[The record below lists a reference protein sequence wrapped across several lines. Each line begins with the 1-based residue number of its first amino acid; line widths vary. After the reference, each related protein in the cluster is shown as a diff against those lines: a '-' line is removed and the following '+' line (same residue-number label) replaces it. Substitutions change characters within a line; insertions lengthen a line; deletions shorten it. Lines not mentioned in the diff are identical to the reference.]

1 MFTGL
6 VEGTGR
12 ISALVPEGEAALRLA
27 IEVPDQMAGEC
38 TLGESVAINGCCL
51 TVVEYTES
59 VWQFQAG
66 DETLAKTNL
75 GELQVGSIVNLER
88 SLKADARLGGHFVQ
102 GHVDATVTVKTI
114 DRDGEWVRMW
124 FSVPKELSELMIP
137 KGSVAID
144 GISLTLVD
152 VEPDC
157 FSVALI
163 PHTLEVTTLGERK
176 VGDSVNIEAD
186 MLGKYIYKMVSNL
199 GLTTGGQ
206 PPI

>member
-6 VEGTGR
+6 VEGTGQVQ
-12 ISALVPEGEAALRLA
+12 ALIPEGEDALRLA
-27 IEVPDQMAGEC
+27 IDVPDNMAGEC

-51 TVVEYTES
+51 TVVEFTDQT
-59 VWQFQAG
+59 WQFQAG
-66 DETLAKTNL
+66 DETLSKTNL
-75 GELQVGSIVNLER
+75 GELEIGSVVNLER

-102 GHVDATVTVKTI
+102 GHVDATATVKTI
-114 DRDGEWVRMW
+114 DEDGGWVRMW
-124 FSVPKELSELMIP
+124 FSVPSELSKLMIP

-152 VEPDC
+152 VESDC

-176 VGDSVNIEAD
+176 IGDTVNIEAD
-186 MLGKYIYKMVSNL
+186 MLGKYIYKMVSDL
-199 GLTTGGQ
+199 GLTEQGKQTT
-206 PPI
+206 

>member
-6 VEGTGR
+6 VEGTGT
-12 ISALVPEGEAALRLA
+12 ISSLQPEGDAAVRLA
-27 IEVPDQMAGEC
+27 IEVPDFMAGEC

-51 TVVEYTES
+51 TVVEFTDA

-66 DETLAKTNL
+66 EETLSKTNL
-75 GELQVGSIVNLER
+75 GELEAGSLVNLER
-88 SLKADARLGGHFVQ
+88 SLKADTRLGGHFVQ
-102 GHVDATVTVKTI
+102 GHIDGTGQVQKI

-124 FSVPKELSELMIP
+124 FSVPSELSKYMIP
-137 KGSVAID
+137 KGSVAVD

-152 VEPDC
+152 VEPES

-163 PHTLEVTTLGERK
+163 PHTLEVTTLGQRE

-186 MLGKYIYKMVSNL
+186 MLGKYIYKMVANL
-199 GLTTGGQ
+199 DLGKGVQGTS
-206 PPI
+206 